1 MPNYSFP
8 VGYQPQDQFYYQPT
22 VTTQP
27 QYQFYPKSWQTQYQ
41 TVGNASQP
49 PPQQQ
54 PQQQVN
60 SAMVWVQGEAGAK
73 AYVLP
78 NNTTLPLWDSEAP
91 VVYIKSVDSSG
102 KPSMTILDY
111 VDRNAPPEHELQ
123 DIQYVTLE
131 QFNTLN
137 DQVGSLSGLVSEIEK
152 KMSERQ
158 KGQQP
163 QQQNVKRGNNK

>member
-1 MPNYSFP
+1 MTPNYNNYP
-8 VGYQPQDQFYYQPT
+8 MGYQPQDFSYYQPT
-22 VTTQP
+22 VTTTQP
-27 QYQFYPKSWQTQYQ
+27 QYQYYPKSWQTQYQ
-41 TVGNASQP
+41 VGNVSQP
-49 PPQQQ
+49 PPAQQQ
-54 PQQQVN
+54 N
-60 SAMVWVQGEAGAK
+60 NNAMVWVQGEAGAK

-78 NNTTLPLWDSEAP
+78 NGTTLPLWDSEAP

-111 VDRNAPPEHELQ
+111 VDRNAPPEQELQ